1 MKKIFLALILLMQ
14 FAAVAFGEHSKII
27 DNSQKGCLYMKV
39 NTKIE
44 TIKTDA
50 FTMDFF
56 RFGNGNKTLVII
68 PGVSLQSV
76 MNFADAITESY
87 KLFANDF
94 TIYVMDRRKNLPDS
108 YSVYDMAEDTAK
120 ALKILKLNRACI
132 FGASQGGMIAMKIAI
147 EYPELVDSMIL
158 GSTAACVTTTQFNII
173 ENWIQLA
180 KAGNATELYLSFGEA
195 LYTKSVFEQSRN
207 LLIEASKTVTNE
219 ELNRLII
226 MSEGLK
232 GFDITKDLNKITC
245 PVLVIGAT
253 NDRVLGGE
261 ASIQIMEYL
270 KNKPNCEL
278 FMYDDYGHAAYDIAP
293 DYRERMLKFF
303 TEHKK

>member
-56 RFGNGNKTLVII
+56 RFGNGKKTLVII

-87 KLFANDF
+87 KLFENDF
-94 TIYVMDRRKNLPDS
+94 TVYVIDRRKNLPAS

-120 ALKILKLNRACI
+120 ALKMLNLSKACI

-147 EYPELVDSMIL
+147 DYPELVGSMIL
-158 GSTAACVTTTQFNII
+158 GSTAACVTKTQFNII

-180 KAGNATELYLSFGEA
+180 KTGDVTALYLSFGEA

-207 LLIEASKTVTNE
+207 LLIEAAKTVTNE
-219 ELNRLII
+219 ELNRFII

-232 GFDITKDLNKITC
+232 DFDVTQDLNKITC

-253 NDRVLGGE
+253 NDKVLGGE
-261 ASIQIMEYL
+261 ASIQIMEHL
-270 KNKPNCEL
+270 KSKPNCEL

-293 DYRERMLKFF
+293 DYRERMLKFYNK
-303 TEHKK
+303 HS